1 MISNLSLLNKFS
13 SSLPKEMYKRSIE
26 NIDPDVKAFSLTKG
40 TYLDTPPNSMAE
52 TFTTVLEMS
61 THSSPEGVEM
71 GKIELT

>member
-13 SSLPKEMYKRSIE
+13 SSLPKEMYRRSIE
-26 NIDPDVKAFSLTKG
+26 SIDPDVKVFSLTKG
-40 TYLDTPPNSMAE
+40 TYHDTPPNSMVE

-61 THSSPEGVEM
+61 THSSPEGEAM

>member
-1 MISNLSLLNKFS
+1 M
-13 SSLPKEMYKRSIE
+13 

-61 THSSPEGVEM
+61 THSSPEGKEM

>member
-13 SSLPKEMYKRSIE
+13 SSLPKEMYRGSIE
-26 NIDPDVKAFSLTKG
+26 SIDPDVKVFSLTKG
-40 TYLDTPPNSMAE
+40 TYHDTPPNSMVE

-61 THSSPEGVEM
+61 THSSPEGEAM